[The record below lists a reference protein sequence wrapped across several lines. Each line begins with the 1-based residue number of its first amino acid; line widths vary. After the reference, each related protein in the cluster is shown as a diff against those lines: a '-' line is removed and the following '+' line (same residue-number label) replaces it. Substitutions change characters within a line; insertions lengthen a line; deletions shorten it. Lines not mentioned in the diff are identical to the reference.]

1 MCHTLPL
8 PQQFDTV
15 TDCLEDSN
23 VTLKSY
29 TMNYEGLTDSKI
41 VGGGSR
47 FSPMSV
53 LRVPSQSQL
62 SHAYSQNSLHRS
74 VSQLI
79 EQDRKSLMGEGG
91 QDSGLGHDSGL
102 YVEDDDFVEAIKAFS
117 SVRKEH
123 TMFTD
128 THL

>member
-1 MCHTLPL
+1 
-8 PQQFDTV
+8 
-15 TDCLEDSN
+15 
-23 VTLKSY
+23 
-29 TMNYEGLTDSKI
+29 
-41 VGGGSR
+41 
-47 FSPMSV
+47 MSV

-91 QDSGLGHDSGL
+91 QDSGL
-102 YVEDDDFVEAIKAFS
+102 YVEDDEFVEAIKAFS